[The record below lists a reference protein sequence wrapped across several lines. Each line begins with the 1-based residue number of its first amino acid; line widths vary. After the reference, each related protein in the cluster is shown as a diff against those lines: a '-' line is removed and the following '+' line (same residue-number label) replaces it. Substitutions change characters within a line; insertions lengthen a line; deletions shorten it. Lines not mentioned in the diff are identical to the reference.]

1 MSEPATE
8 PPARPRYREGQVL
21 QAQDL
26 LDEQAYRIRARRCH
40 AIGEHRWGIAQGLG
54 LVTRN
59 DGGITL
65 QPGAAVDGYGR
76 TLLVPGPV
84 EVPAS
89 VLDTYGPMVD
99 LWLGYCR
106 EPVTPAQRGT
116 WACGPGR
123 DSRWRERAVLRLS
136 PAAAKVDPRRPPG
149 VPPPDLDF
157 PAHQA
162 PPDDPTRKWPVYL
175 GRLDTQTG
183 SVDGARPYIG
193 LVGDTVAAPSGL
205 TRMQVGDEGR
215 FAVGVTG
222 SATPA
227 GTGSAAPTATGPTDR
242 LVVDTTAT
250 TVTGHTTVGGLLS
263 LAAAAAGATGPNR
276 IVLEPTPSP
285 ATAAPW
291 TIRRIAPPARQL
303 RIEIR
308 DPGKQANPANYR
320 LVVGRTDN
328 GTFKPCLTVD
338 AKCRTT
344 IYGNL
349 VVGGRITLGPIPA
362 DPNDPR
368 FAAAVINQWMPGVS
382 TAAAGIQTWYSTSL
396 SVNISPPA
404 ATAAYAGQ
412 PFTFHLEVANTGQ
425 FAVTNIE
432 VVDTVTIAGGA
443 PVSTRTPLGSLGF
456 DDAVAAV
463 RTVTPPVGSAGSL
476 QVSATVLGVGPV
488 LPPVSAMASTQY
500 NIEA

>member
-1 MSEPATE
+1 MSEPAAE

-26 LDEQAYRIRARRCH
+26 LDEQAYRIRERRCH

-136 PAAAKVDPRRPPG
+136 PAAAEVDPRRPPG

-157 PAHQA
+157 PPHQA
-162 PPDDPTRKWPVYL
+162 PPDDPARQWPVYL

-183 SVDGARPYIG
+183 SVGGARPYIG
-193 LVGDTVAAPSGL
+193 LVGDTVAAPSGRA
-205 TRMQVGDEGR
+205 RMQVGDEGR

-222 SATPA
+222 PGNS
-227 GTGSAAPTATGPTDR
+227 R
-242 LVVDTTAT
+242 R
-250 TVTGHTTVGGLLS
+250 
-263 LAAAAAGATGPNR
+263 NR
-276 IVLEPTPSP
+276 
-285 ATAAPW
+285 
-291 TIRRIAPPARQL
+291 
-303 RIEIR
+303 
-308 DPGKQANPANYR
+308 
-320 LVVGRTDN
+320 
-328 GTFKPCLTVD
+328 
-338 AKCRTT
+338 
-344 IYGNL
+344 
-349 VVGGRITLGPIPA
+349 
-362 DPNDPR
+362 
-368 FAAAVINQWMPGVS
+368 
-382 TAAAGIQTWYSTSL
+382 
-396 SVNISPPA
+396 
-404 ATAAYAGQ
+404 
-412 PFTFHLEVANTGQ
+412 
-425 FAVTNIE
+425 
-432 VVDTVTIAGGA
+432 
-443 PVSTRTPLGSLGF
+443 
-456 DDAVAAV
+456 
-463 RTVTPPVGSAGSL
+463 VGSARRDRANRQARRRHHRNDGHRAHDSGRLAQPRGGSSGRHRPEPYRPRAHA
-476 QVSATVLGVGPV
+476 QPGNGRAVDDTPYRRPGPAAAHRD
-488 LPPVSAMASTQY
+488 P
-500 NIEA
+500 

>member
-1 MSEPATE
+1 MSEPAAE

-26 LDEQAYRIRARRCH
+26 LDEQAYRIRERRCH

-136 PAAAKVDPRRPPG
+136 PAAAEVDPRRPPG

-157 PAHQA
+157 PPHQA
-162 PPDDPTRKWPVYL
+162 PPDDPARQWPVYL

-183 SVDGARPYIG
+183 SVGGARPYIG
-193 LVGDTVAAPSGL
+193 LVGDTVAAPSGRA
-205 TRMQVGDEGR
+205 RMQVGDEGR

-222 SATPA
+222 PGTPPEP
-227 GTGSAAPTATGPTDR
+227 GRQRPPRPGQPTGSSSTPPQRRSPGTRQWAACSA
-242 LVVDTTAT
+242 
-250 TVTGHTTVGGLLS
+250 S
-263 LAAAAAGATGPNR
+263 
-276 IVLEPTPSP
+276 
-285 ATAAPW
+285 
-291 TIRRIAPPARQL
+291 RRQQRAPPARTVSSSSPRPARQ
-303 RIEIR
+303 RPR
-308 DPGKQANPANYR
+308 RGRYAVPPPRPGSCA
-320 LVVGRTDN
+320 
-328 GTFKPCLTVD
+328 
-338 AKCRTT
+338 
-344 IYGNL
+344 
-349 VVGGRITLGPIPA
+349 
-362 DPNDPR
+362 
-368 FAAAVINQWMPGVS
+368 
-382 TAAAGIQTWYSTSL
+382 
-396 SVNISPPA
+396 
-404 ATAAYAGQ
+404 
-412 PFTFHLEVANTGQ
+412 
-425 FAVTNIE
+425 
-432 VVDTVTIAGGA
+432 
-443 PVSTRTPLGSLGF
+443 
-456 DDAVAAV
+456 
-463 RTVTPPVGSAGSL
+463 
-476 QVSATVLGVGPV
+476 
-488 LPPVSAMASTQY
+488 
-500 NIEA
+500 